1 MLLASL
7 LTANSNWM
15 RVDRSGDGVKD
26 QIRHSHD
33 SSQLS
38 ERRGEGREDK
48 RSLYELKATSQN

>member
-1 MLLASL
+1 
-7 LTANSNWM
+7 M